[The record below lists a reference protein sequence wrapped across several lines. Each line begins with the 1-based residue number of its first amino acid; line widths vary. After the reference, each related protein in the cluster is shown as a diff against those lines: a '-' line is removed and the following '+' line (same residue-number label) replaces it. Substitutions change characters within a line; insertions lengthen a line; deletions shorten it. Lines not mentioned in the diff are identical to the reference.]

1 MKPIKFTEQN
11 CVYAKDQPEYLPL
24 PVHKTEDGMVISC
37 WALTWRER
45 LRVLLTG
52 RMWWSVL
59 TFNHPLQPQSP
70 QVESPLVAEALRD
83 LVEEYEDRKVQFGGD
98 YLWEKHEDTD
108 TLPTAQNALKRWD
121 EANANAHSSR
131 VSAAKEG

>member
-1 MKPIKFTEQN
+1 MKPIEFAEQN

-70 QVESPLVAEALRD
+70 HVESPFRFNATGEGRGIP
-83 LVEEYEDRKVQFGGD
+83 R
-98 YLWEKHEDTD
+98 
-108 TLPTAQNALKRWD
+108 TLDPVVG
-121 EANANAHSSR
+121 SSGKDD
-131 VSAAKEG
+131 A

>member
-1 MKPIKFTEQN
+1 MKPIGFPEQN

-45 LRVLLTG
+45 FKMLFTG

-59 TFNHPLQPQSP
+59 TFNYPLQPQLPSVNRP
-70 QVESPLVAEALRD
+70 
-83 LVEEYEDRKVQFGGD
+83 F
-98 YLWEKHEDTD
+98 TD
-108 TLPTAQNALKRWD
+108 TANDSDQRHQSAESDGSTVKRMN
-121 EANANAHSSR
+121 E
-131 VSAAKEG
+131 

>member
-1 MKPIKFTEQN
+1 MKPIEFAEQN
-11 CVYAKDQPEYLPL
+11 CVYAKDQPAYLPL
-24 PVHKTEDGMVISC
+24 PVHKTEDGLVVSC

-70 QVESPLVAEALRD
+70 QVENPFRSNSVLDRND
-83 LVEEYEDRKVQFGGD
+83 LPNTEKDGG
-98 YLWEKHEDTD
+98 
-108 TLPTAQNALKRWD
+108 
-121 EANANAHSSR
+121 
-131 VSAAKEG
+131 

>member
-1 MKPIKFTEQN
+1 MKPIEFPEQN

-52 RMWWSVL
+52 KMWWSVL
-59 TFNHPLQPQSP
+59 TFNHPLQPQLPS
-70 QVESPLVAEALRD
+70 V
-83 LVEEYEDRKVQFGGD
+83 DRPF
-98 YLWEKHEDTD
+98 TD
-108 TLPTAQNALKRWD
+108 T
-121 EANANAHSSR
+121 ANAAVERTETRKENA
-131 VSAAKEG
+131 